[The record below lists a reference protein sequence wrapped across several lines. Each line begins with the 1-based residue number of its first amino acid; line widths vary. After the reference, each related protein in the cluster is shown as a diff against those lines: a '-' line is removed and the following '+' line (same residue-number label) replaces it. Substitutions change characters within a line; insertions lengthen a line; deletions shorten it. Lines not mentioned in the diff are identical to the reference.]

1 MARPASAIC
10 DDMLTQKPSGGG
22 QSEKDCREPHRIG
35 GVARAASVGCVVR
48 EPRVIR
54 ISPTESIEPPVP
66 LRAQARYVLQVTP
79 GSERAMAERVKALA
93 GPELVRDCF
102 ALSCRVLRKNQG
114 VWRLVTETMFPGYL
128 FVASDDIEAFEKTIK
143 RSTAFA
149 RLLGAE
155 RRAFALRPEEAA
167 FVRDFGGPDHVVGF
181 SRGVIEN
188 GRTVIDEGPLAVTS
202 TASRR
207 STVTSASPTWISAC
221 SIRSRSEWGW
231 RSCAKPDRALR
242 SLNQLAAR
250 SSTDR
255 RRRRNPS
262 FDLPAGNCMRLYG
275 RDRTYFDARKRCR
288 VCVSPASKG

>member
-1 MARPASAIC
+1 M
-10 DDMLTQKPSGGG
+10 
-22 QSEKDCREPHRIG
+22 
-35 GVARAASVGCVVR
+35 
-48 EPRVIR
+48 
-54 ISPTESIEPPVP
+54 P

-114 VWRLVTETMFPGYL
+114 VWRLLTETMFPGYL

-188 GRTVIDEGPLAVTS
+188 GRTVIDEGPLRGHV
-202 TASRR
+202 
-207 STVTSASPTWISAC
+207 
-221 SIRSRSEWGW
+221 
-231 RSCAKPDRALR
+231 DRIKKI
-242 SLNQLAAR
+242 
-250 SSTDR
+250 DR
-255 RRRRNPS
+255 HKRIAYLDIGLLDQKQVRVG
-262 FDLPAGNCMRLYG
+262 LEIV
-275 RDRTYFDARKRCR
+275 RKT
-288 VCVSPASKG
+288 

>member
-1 MARPASAIC
+1 MGFPASTYRFIDEHASSSTEQCALARPASAIC

-155 RRAFALRPEEAA
+155 RRAFALRPEEAS
-167 FVRDFGGPDHVVGF
+167 FVHDFGGPSHVVGF
-181 SRGVIEN
+181 SRGTIDN
-188 GRTVIDEGPLAVTS
+188 GRTIIDEGPLRGHV
-202 TASRR
+202 
-207 STVTSASPTWISAC
+207 
-221 SIRSRSEWGW
+221 
-231 RSCAKPDRALR
+231 DRIKKI
-242 SLNQLAAR
+242 
-250 SSTDR
+250 DR
-255 RRRRNPS
+255 HKRIAYLDIGLLDQKQVRVG
-262 FDLPAGNCMRLYG
+262 LEIV
-275 RDRTYFDARKRCR
+275 RKT
-288 VCVSPASKG
+288 